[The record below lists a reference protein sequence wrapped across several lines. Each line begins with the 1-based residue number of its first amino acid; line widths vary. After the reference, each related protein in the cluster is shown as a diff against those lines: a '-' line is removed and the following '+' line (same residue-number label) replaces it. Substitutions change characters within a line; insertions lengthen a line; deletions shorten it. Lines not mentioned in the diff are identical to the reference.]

1 MAGTPDLH
9 RGQPVL
15 RSGASPESARLGV
28 ILLHGRGASAADI
41 LGLATQFNADDIA
54 YAAPQAA
61 GSTWYPYSFLAPL
74 TQNEPWLGSALH
86 VVAGLASRPSPAV

>member
-9 RGQPVL
+9 RH
-15 RSGASPESARLGV
+15 R
-28 ILLHGRGASAADI
+28 RGASAADI
-41 LGLATQFNADDIA
+41 LGLATQFSADGIA

-61 GSTWYPYSFLAPL
+61 GSTWYPYSILAPL

-86 VVAGLASRPSPAV
+86 VVAGLASWPSPAV